1 MDYPDHPIYRFNII
15 EINETE
21 KYIIAQ
27 NDASN
32 PNDPNLFSRFDYNM
46 LNGDER
52 LWICTIEYDART
64 EEEARSNQT
73 SDFSD
78 AADFRGCGG
87 NGWIP
92 ITLSERNTSSPEEN
106 LEEPVQQFVRDNQ
119 EALDQTSDSGEL
131 TQPDEVKNQKDPQI
145 KTIVLRLRKIQRSRF
160 NSL

>member
-1 MDYPDHPIYRFNII
+1 
-15 EINETE
+15 
-21 KYIIAQ
+21 
-27 NDASN
+27 
-32 PNDPNLFSRFDYNM
+32 M

-92 ITLSERNTSSPEEN
+92 ITLSEEHPSPEEN
-106 LEEPVQQFVRDNQ
+106 LEEPVQQLVRDNQ

-131 TQPDEVKNQKDPQI
+131 TQPDGSQEPEGSTNQDDSSSPEE
-145 KTIVLRLRKIQRSRF
+145 
-160 NSL
+160 NSEEPVQQFVR